1 MGCLQRKVGDAVLQ
15 LWNLNKGRI
24 FWFRGIDGPAEL
36 SDSDPAMTAVA
47 RNASGRWAI
56 AALGPISDL
65 AAPAYEHQD
74 RDEFMG
80 TIEGLLEWLDL
91 ECDDAVIAEVAR
103 YFHRDN
109 VSCAE
114 QWNRTP
120 PHATTVVSMD
130 GEPIQ
135 AHVWRFPGA
144 SVLAMDYHTLVVAL
158 LVEHE

>member
-1 MGCLQRKVGDAVLQ
+1 MLQ
-15 LWNLNKGRI
+15 LWKVNNGRV
-24 FWFRGIDGPAEL
+24 FWFKGVDGPVEL

-47 RNASGRWAI
+47 RNASCRWAT
-56 AALGPISDL
+56 AARGPIIDP
-65 AAPAYEHQD
+65 AVPAYEHQD

-80 TIEGLLEWLDL
+80 IIEVLLEELDL
-91 ECDDAVIAEVAR
+91 ECDDPVIAEVAR
-103 YFHRDN
+103 YFYRDN

-144 SVLAMDYHTLVVAL
+144 SVLAMDYHNLAVVL
-158 LVEHE
+158 LAEHE